1 MTGAAAPQPDPESE
15 PFWRGLVDHRLIL
28 QECPACRRRR
38 FPPMPACPYCGS
50 DGGREVEVT
59 GAGEVYSW
67 VRVERALTP
76 AMADDAP
83 YCVATVDLD
92 GGGRLQARLE
102 PPGAASIGLAV
113 HPLYVDHGTWTELRF
128 APVAGG
134 TNEVRVG
141 EVR

>member
-1 MTGAAAPQPDPESE
+1 M
-15 PFWRGLVDHRLIL
+15 
-28 QECPACRRRR
+28 
-38 FPPMPACPYCGS
+38 
-50 DGGREVEVT
+50 T